1 MAMGS
6 LGPAGGRRPMHEIN
20 VIPLVDVMLVL
31 LVIFMVTAP
40 LLTHSVRLEL
50 PRAASSPT
58 TTIEEPLRLEI
69 DAEGNVAWNGERVD
83 DEGLRA
89 RMAEA
94 GQRTPQAELLIRAD
108 RRTSYEVLARVM
120 SQAARNGLPRI
131 GFITDPHEAPD

>member
-1 MAMGS
+1 MS
-6 LGPAGGRRPMHEIN
+6 FSTAGGDDDEDPIAEIN
-20 VIPLVDVMLVL
+20 MVPLIDVMLVL